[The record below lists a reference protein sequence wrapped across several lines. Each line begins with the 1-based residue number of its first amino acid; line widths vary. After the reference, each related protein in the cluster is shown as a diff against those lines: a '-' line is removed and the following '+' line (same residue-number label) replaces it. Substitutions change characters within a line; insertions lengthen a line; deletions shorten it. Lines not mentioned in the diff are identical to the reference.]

1 MYETHSE
8 SYLVHKTK
16 IKNKKP
22 RKLLYSRD
30 RVSQA
35 RLEPGI
41 LEAQK
46 KPYDKGDSDEDDD
59 GQWDHTEAEKCL
71 HRPTPCL

>member
-1 MYETHSE
+1 MKLIRNPIWFTKQK
-8 SYLVHKTK
+8 LKTK
-16 IKNKKP
+16 SPESCYIP
-22 RKLLYSRD
+22 ETD
-30 RVSQA
+30 SQA

-59 GQWDHTEAEKCL
+59 GQ
-71 HRPTPCL
+71 